1 MTSRSRRSIAS
12 PALVLGLAALV
23 SLAGCGGSR
32 TSANPGAGDPPAALL
47 AATDVALSARTDLV
61 AGLPVSGTLTPA
73 TEVLIGAPLAEVIE
87 EVPVREGQIVHKD
100 ELLARFR
107 DQALGPAAAGADAE
121 LKAAAAEYD
130 RAQNLF
136 KAGAMSK
143 RDVESA
149 EARWKSAQAGSAQ
162 AAKMYADA
170 SVRSPIDGVISK
182 KYVEAGNRPGIG
194 DPMFRVVNT
203 SRLEFEATVPSEFV
217 RLVKPGAAVR
227 LDVGGFPNGA
237 LTGVVARVNATA
249 DPATRQVEVY
259 VSVPNPKGAL
269 VGGLYA
275 QGVIVTGA
283 ARGALAVPDAALRV
297 QGDSTFVYTIE
308 SGRLARHAVRP
319 GVRDVDHG
327 LTEIMTGLAPG
338 DTVIVGAV
346 EGLVTGQAI
355 KVGGKES

>member
-1 MTSRSRRSIAS
+1 MKSDFNRAIRVPLA
-12 PALVLGLAALV
+12 LGLLALT
-23 SLAGCGGSR
+23 LGGCDGSR
-32 TSANPGAGDPPAALL
+32 GSADTATTDAGPALL
-47 AATDVALSARTDLV
+47 ASTDVARSARTDLV

-87 EVPVREGQIVHKD
+87 AVPVREGQIVRKD
-100 ELLARFR
+100 EMLARFR
-107 DQALGPAAAGADAE
+107 DQALAPAAAGADAE
-121 LKAAAAEYD
+121 LKAAAAEYE

-149 EARWKSAQAGSAQ
+149 EARWKSAQAGAAQ
-162 AAKMYADA
+162 ATKMYADA
-170 SVRSPIDGVISK
+170 SVRSPIDGVVSK
-182 KYVEAGNRPGIG
+182 KYVEAGARPGIG

-203 SRLEFEATVPSEFV
+203 RRLEFEATVPSEFV
-217 RLVKPGAAVR
+217 RLVKPGAPVR
-227 LDVGGFPNGA
+227 LEVGGFPNGT

-249 DPATRQVEVY
+249 DPATRQVKVY
-259 VSVPNPKGAL
+259 VSVPNPTGAL

-283 ARGALAVPDAALRV
+283 ARGALAVPDAAVRV

-308 SGRLARHAVRP
+308 AGRLSRHLVRT

-327 LTEIMTGLAPG
+327 LTEILNGLAPG

-346 EGLVTGQAI
+346 EGLATGQAI
-355 KVGGKES
+355 RVGGKES